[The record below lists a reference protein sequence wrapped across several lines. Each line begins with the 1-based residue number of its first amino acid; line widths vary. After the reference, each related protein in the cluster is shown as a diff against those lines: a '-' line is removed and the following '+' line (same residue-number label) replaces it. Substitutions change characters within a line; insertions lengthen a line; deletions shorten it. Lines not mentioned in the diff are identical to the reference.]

1 MKVLQVGAYARR
13 DVPTCHL
20 THRLGEAQDRA
31 RAAGCQGV
39 CRCQCPQY
47 CPRLSSREVLDA
59 ALGVEVEAVMEPGPS
74 TIRPNTF
81 VDTALKRL
89 EAQRQ
94 DNLQITTPDGQL
106 IGLLFRHEIEKAKTV

>member
-1 MKVLQVGAYARR
+1 MKVPQAGAYAQR

-20 THRLGEAQDRA
+20 THRLGEARDRA
-31 RAAGCQGV
+31 RAAGVKACVVVNAHNIVLGF
-39 CRCQCPQY
+39 
-47 CPRLSSREVLDA
+47 LSREVLDA

-94 DNLQITTPDGQL
+94 DSLLITTPDGQM

>member
-1 MKVLQVGAYARR
+1 
-13 DVPTCHL
+13 
-20 THRLGEAQDRA
+20 
-31 RAAGCQGV
+31 
-39 CRCQCPQY
+39 
-47 CPRLSSREVLDA
+47 
-59 ALGVEVEAVMEPGPS
+59 MEPGPS

-94 DNLQITTPDGQL
+94 DDLLITTPDGQL